1 MNCWHLRLWRKTI
14 CLRFAQ
20 DEEERVGA
28 AHRSVDGIVKLRI
41 GVPVFSQLLHT
52 LCRTRAQII
61 EPPEDDRFGWTNL
74 RACRNESTFLSVVA
88 KRALESAPGAG
99 QRFRPTINYAE
110 RAGDN
115 AISAAIANIVLD
127 QHGTNL

>member
-14 CLRFAQ
+14 CLRFTQ

-61 EPPEDDRFGWTNL
+61 EPPSVRTIAPVGHASRQPASSQCLQTSE
-74 RACRNESTFLSVVA
+74 RNT
-88 KRALESAPGAG
+88 
-99 QRFRPTINYAE
+99 QRNGSSPSPLPNE
-110 RAGDN
+110 
-115 AISAAIANIVLD
+115 
-127 QHGTNL
+127 